1 MPNSKWIRFFI
12 VKKDHMWYYY
22 YGDNM
27 LESDKIKKVFTKI
40 LIFISL
46 ILGMALF
53 SLIPAT
59 IFKIDVEKLG
69 LIAKTIYLISC
80 DLGYILVLYF
90 IYHKSINKDIKN
102 YFKKFG
108 INFETSFKY
117 YFLGLII
124 MLVSNVIITLFFKE
138 ANAGN
143 EEQVREA
150 INNLPLYMIFSVSI
164 YAPFVEEII
173 FRKSIKEIIPGKN
186 IITKYLYILTSGL
199 IFAGMHLLGQITNPL
214 DYLFLIPYGALGVAF
229 AALYHKTDNIFS
241 TIIMHSLHNTVTII
255 LYFTIGGM

>member
-1 MPNSKWIRFFI
+1 MIQTKKTLSKIF
-12 VKKDHMWYYY
+12 
-22 YGDNM
+22 
-27 LESDKIKKVFTKI
+27 
-40 LIFISL
+40 IFISL

-53 SLIPAT
+53 SLIPAE
-59 IFKIDVEKLG
+59 IFNINIEKLG
-69 LIAKTIYLISC
+69 NLSKTIYLILC
-80 DLGYILVLYF
+80 DIGYMIILYM
-90 IYHKSINKDIKN
+90 IYRKSINKDIKS
-102 YFKKFG
+102 YFKNFG

-150 INNLPLYMIFSVSI
+150 INSLPIYMIFSVSI

-173 FRKSIKEIIPGKN
+173 FRKSIKEIIPQKN
-186 IITKYLYILTSGL
+186 TITKYLYILTSGF

-214 DYLFLIPYGALGVAF
+214 DYLFIIPYGALGIAF

-241 TIIMHSLHNTVTII
+241 SVFMHMMHNTATII
-255 LYFTIGGM
+255 LYLASGGI